1 MKTITIE
8 IPDGYELDKVNEKTG
23 KIFFRPKKEKYP
35 KNISEIPLP
44 TSSYFI
50 TSSWEVCKNNNLPK
64 ERTSRSFANLARKKD
79 AEALV
84 TLAKLI
90 TLRDEYNRI
99 DGFTLNCCNG
109 QKKYCVKISKNEIS
123 IDTFFDFNY
132 ILYFGSRETTSI
144 FVDNFKDLIKTAKH
158 LL

>member
-99 DGFTLNCCNG
+99 DGFTPNFCNDE
-109 QKKYCVKISKNEIS
+109 KKYCIKIIRGNIEI
-123 IDTFFDFNY
+123 DAAYDFNCV
-132 ILYFGSRETTSI
+132 LAFGSRETTSI